1 MTLHKLLAATV
12 CALLLTGC
20 SDTNDKRIETHKKC
34 QAAGMDSEE
43 ASNGWGESL
52 LICVIRKE
60 QQP

>member
-1 MTLHKLLAATV
+1 MKYLIAISA
-12 CALLLTGC
+12 ALLIAGC
-20 SDTNDKRIETHKKC
+20 QDTNDKRIETHKKC

-60 QQP
+60 QQQ